1 VGPSASCPQAHISQ
15 FVCRDQRENIVLE
28 LIKNAIHA
36 REELSFTYS
45 GIARVVQ
52 PVAVGLSRAGN
63 DVLRCYQTQGGHVTP
78 GHVWDLCEVALMS
91 DIRGTGNTFVA
102 DPPGYKRGDR
112 HMAPIYV
119 EI

>member
-28 LIKNAIHA
+28 LIKSAIRA

-52 PVAVGLSRAGN
+52 PVAVGLSRVGN

-91 DIRGTGNTFVA
+91 NVRGTGNTFVA